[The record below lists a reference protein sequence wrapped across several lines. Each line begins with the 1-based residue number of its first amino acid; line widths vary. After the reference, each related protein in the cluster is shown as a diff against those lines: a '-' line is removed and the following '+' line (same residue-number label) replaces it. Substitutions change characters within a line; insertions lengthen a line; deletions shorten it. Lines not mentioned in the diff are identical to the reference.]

1 MRSRR
6 RRTCRV
12 STLFDSAICAVT
24 NTPSLSTAALRG
36 VGAHLLKVG
45 SKRRRKQADIAGQ
58 NEREELSQVDQ
69 MEQSQRIL
77 ELEHQL
83 SNVTIERN
91 NNAAAAQILTRMI
104 ETGDA
109 EQDASGGVH
118 VSKRRPGSPNIVGNQ
133 EDF

>member
-1 MRSRR
+1 M
-6 RRTCRV
+6 CRV
-12 STLFDSAICAVT
+12 SAHFRFRLRALTNTLFLFTV
-24 NTPSLSTAALRG
+24 ALRG

-69 MEQSQRIL
+69 VEQSQRIL

-83 SNVTIERN
+83 SNVTIERD

-109 EQDASGGVH
+109 EQDASGAVR
-118 VSKRRPGSPNIVGNQ
+118 VSKRRPGSPNIIGNDD
-133 EDF
+133 DF

>member
-12 STLFDSAICAVT
+12 STRFDSLIRAVT
-24 NTPSLSTAALRG
+24 NELSLSTAALRG

-45 SKRRRKQADIAGQ
+45 SKRRRKQADIEGQ

-109 EQDASGGVH
+109 Q
-118 VSKRRPGSPNIVGNQ
+118 
-133 EDF
+133 